1 MKLTKEK
8 KNDCLVGVSY
18 IPPLNFFTLTF
29 LFLLRIEK
37 VHLSLSL
44 SLSLSLRFYYFHNVC
59 YPSLFLF
66 FCFVIP
72 FFYSVRF
79 ILLYLHILRSF
90 YELNILLLY
99 GAENSRRQSPP
110 GYYVIR

>member
-8 KNDCLVGVSY
+8 KNDCLNRKGAS
-18 IPPLNFFTLTF
+18 P
-29 LFLLRIEK
+29 
-37 VHLSLSL
+37 SLSL
-44 SLSLSLRFYYFHNVC
+44 FLSLYFITFITYAIH
-59 YPSLFLF
+59 LFS
-66 FCFVIP
+66 

>member
-8 KNDCLVGVSY
+8 KKRLLSRSVIYPSFK
-18 IPPLNFFTLTF
+18 FFTLTF

-37 VHLSLSL
+37 VHLPL
-44 SLSLSLRFYYFHNVC
+44 
-59 YPSLFLF
+59 SLFLSLYF
-66 FCFVIP
+66 ITFIT
-72 FFYSVRF
+72 F